1 MTKYT
6 VNIFLR
12 THAQASPVAIKAIRP
27 DQTSKNAA
35 VAGSIGQWISGVA
48 DGGTALSVTLAG
60 FARVKCDGLFF

>member
-12 THAQASPVAIKAIRP
+12 THAQTSPVAIEAIRP

-35 VAGSIGQWISGVA
+35 VAGSIGQWISGMVGA
-48 DGGTALSVTLAG
+48 GTTPSMTLAG
-60 FARVKCDGLFF
+60 VARVKCDGLFF